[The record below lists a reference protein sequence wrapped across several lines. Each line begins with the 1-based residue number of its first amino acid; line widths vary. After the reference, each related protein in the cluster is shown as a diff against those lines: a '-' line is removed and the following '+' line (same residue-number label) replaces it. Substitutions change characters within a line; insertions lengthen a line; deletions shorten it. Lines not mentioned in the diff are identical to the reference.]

1 MIYGKHTYD
10 PKMAERIMGL
20 GLGVLVLL
28 TAACG
33 SSLGPAG
40 PLVTE
45 DLSAATTSAAPAASP
60 TVTVAP
66 TTTEAPVAPTTTMAA
81 PATTG
86 AASTVGTTVPDET
99 VAGEDSELGD
109 PDQDAIGTAE
119 VPATVTSAAPTTA
132 ASPSPTTTEAMPATT
147 LPPYDD
153 QPYHEAVDAFVAVS
167 TDWLAAP
174 AIGDCMARSRGQL
187 PVTAKD
193 LIVDQGLLGALGQI
207 DNLGVAAFS
216 LVQVWSGCIAEGEQ
230 ITAASQ
236 AGSGSGS
243 GSDSDCDSG
252 SGSGS
257 GSGTACVGSLTT
269 LPVAR
274 DQIMGV
280 VPLGHLAPP
289 SHTQSTDH
297 IYFLL
302 PGYEQQEVPSVP
314 VVSPGVGSIV
324 KLANFSSN
332 TTGTEFMDWQV
343 EISTCTDGT
352 IKFGHMTTITA
363 ELQALTEGP
372 ANSCNTYGYTGY
384 MHTSCTWMGQG
395 VNLAVSA
402 GQQIGTAGGIGTP
415 NTQLDMWVLDWAGEL
430 AAAIDQS
437 AQPESILRAGCGL
450 DWFTTDLRTDLYS
463 IRMEASG
470 ILADE
475 ATGCGKVFQDVAG
488 TAKGFWYSVTPV
500 DGKWLDNLALV
511 DTNTRSDH
519 QAISVADLVADP
531 GYWIFQT
538 RSAGTVNRDFA
549 QVTAGSGVHC
559 YDSFT
564 ADSNGPTGATDRF
577 LIEVVDTDTL
587 RIEHQGG
594 SCGASP
600 SFTSPYL
607 YSRYQG

>member
-1 MIYGKHTYD
+1 
-10 PKMAERIMGL
+10 MGV

-33 SSLGPAG
+33 SNSGPAG
-40 PLVTE
+40 PVVTE
-45 DLSAATTSAAPAASP
+45 DSPAATTPAAPAVSTTVTAAPTATAAPPTSTVAQASTTIEPPAPAAP
-60 TVTVAP
+60 TTTETTVAP
-66 TTTEAPVAPTTTMAA
+66 TTSTNTAG
-81 PATTG
+81 G
-86 AASTVGTTVPDET
+86 ASSVVTTVPDET
-99 VAGEDSELGD
+99 VTEEDSELGD
-109 PDQDAIGTAE
+109 PDQDAVGTSEA
-119 VPATVTSAAPTTA
+119 PATTTSAAPTTTA
-132 ASPSPTTTEAMPATT
+132 LPSPTTTAAMPATT
-147 LPPYDD
+147 LAPYDD
-153 QPYHEAVDAFVAVS
+153 QPYLEAIDAFVAVS

-193 LIVDQGLLGALGQI
+193 LIVDQGMLGALGQMGT
-207 DNLGVAAFS
+207 LGVAAFS
-216 LVQVWSGCIAEGEQ
+216 LSQVWSDCIDEGEQ
-230 ITAASQ
+230 VTAASQ

-243 GSDSDCDSG
+243 GS
-252 SGSGS
+252 
-257 GSGTACVGSLTT
+257 GSGTACAGSLTT

-314 VVSPGVGSIV
+314 VVSPGAGSVV

-332 TTGTEFMDWQV
+332 STGTEFTDWQV

-352 IKFGHMTTITA
+352 IKFGHVTTISA

-372 ANSCNTYGYTGY
+372 AESCNTYGYTGY
-384 MHTSCTWMGQG
+384 MHTSCTWKGQG
-395 VNLAVSA
+395 VDLSVSA
-402 GQQIGTAGGIGTP
+402 GQEIGTAGGLGTP

-430 AAAIDQS
+430 AAAIDQD

-450 DWFTTDLRTDLYS
+450 DWFTADLRADLYS
-463 IRMEASG
+463 IRMESNG

-500 DGKWLDNLALV
+500 EGKWLDNLALV

-519 QAISVADLVADP
+519 QAISVAALVADP

-564 ADSNGPTGATDRF
+564 ADSNGPTGTTDRF

-594 SCGASP
+594 SCGAYP

-607 YSRYQG
+607 YSRYQS

>member
-1 MIYGKHTYD
+1 
-10 PKMAERIMGL
+10 MGV

-33 SSLGPAG
+33 SSPGQAGPA
-40 PLVTE
+40 VTE
-45 DLSAATTSAAPAASP
+45 DSPAATTPAAPAVSTTVTAAPTTTVAQASTTVEPPAPAAP
-60 TVTVAP
+60 TTTETTVAP
-66 TTTEAPVAPTTTMAA
+66 TTTRAA
-81 PATTG
+81 PATAG
-86 AASTVGTTVPDET
+86 GASTVVTTVPDET
-99 VAGEDSELGD
+99 VTEEDSELGD
-109 PDQDAIGTAE
+109 PDQDAVGTSEA
-119 VPATVTSAAPTTA
+119 PATMASAAPTTT
-132 ASPSPTTTEAMPATT
+132 ASPSPTATESMPATT
-147 LPPYDD
+147 LAPYDD

-174 AIGDCMARSRGQL
+174 AIGDCMARSSGQL

-193 LIVDQGLLGALGQI
+193 LIVDQGLLGAIEQMDTLGA
-207 DNLGVAAFS
+207 AAFS
-216 LVQVWSGCIAEGEQ
+216 LGQVWSDCMAESEQ
-230 ITAASQ
+230 VTAASQ
-236 AGSGSGS
+236 PG
-243 GSDSDCDSG
+243 SG

-257 GSGTACVGSLTT
+257 GSGTACAGSLTT

-314 VVSPGVGSIV
+314 VVSPGAGSIV

-332 TTGTEFMDWQV
+332 TTGTEFIDWQV
-343 EISTCTDGT
+343 EISTCTDGS

-372 ANSCNTYGYTGY
+372 AESCNTYGYTGY

-395 VNLAVSA
+395 VNLSVSA
-402 GQQIGTAGGIGTP
+402 GQQIGTAGGLGTP

-450 DWFTTDLRTDLYS
+450 DWFAADLRTDLYS
-463 IRMEASG
+463 IRMESSG

-475 ATGCGKVFQDVAG
+475 ATGCGKVFQDVVG

-500 DGKWLDNLALV
+500 EGKWLDNLALV

-519 QAISVADLVADP
+519 QAISVAALVADP

>member
-1 MIYGKHTYD
+1 
-10 PKMAERIMGL
+10 MGL

-33 SSLGPAG
+33 SSPGPAG
-40 PLVTE
+40 PVVTE

-66 TTTEAPVAPTTTMAA
+66 TTTEATVAPTTTEAPVAPTTTMAA

-86 AASTVGTTVPDET
+86 AASTAGTTVPDET

-109 PDQDAIGTAE
+109 PDQDAIGTTE

-193 LIVDQGLLGALGQI
+193 LIVDQGLLGALEQI
-207 DNLGVAAFS
+207 DSLGVAAFS
-216 LVQVWSGCIAEGEQ
+216 LGQVWSGCIAEGEQ

-236 AGSGSGS
+236 AGSDSNS
-243 GSDSDCDSG
+243 NSNSD

-257 GSGTACVGSLTT
+257 GSGTACAGSLTA

-280 VPLGHLAPP
+280 VPLGHLNPP
-289 SHTQSTDH
+289 SHTQTTDH

-302 PGYEQQEVPSVP
+302 PGYAEEISPSVDLFAP
-314 VVSPGVGSIV
+314 AQGTVVQLIKSTIDIAGQTS
-324 KLANFSSN
+324 
-332 TTGTEFMDWQV
+332 TDWSV
-343 EISTCTDGT
+343 EISVCAGGT
-352 IKFGHMTTITA
+352 IRFGHVSTISA
-363 ELQALTEGP
+363 ELLALIEAVPG
-372 ANSCNTYGYTGY
+372 ACNRYGYEGY
-384 MHTSCTWMGQG
+384 MTDKCSWRQIS
-395 VNLAVSA
+395 VSVSV
-402 GQQIGTAGGIGTP
+402 GDFLGTVGGLDTR
-415 NTQLDMWVLDWAGEL
+415 NTALDFWAYDWDGEL
-430 AAAIDQS
+430 HFAIDPS
-437 AQPESILRAGCGL
+437 APPESILRSQCAL
-450 DWFTTDLRTDLYS
+450 DWFVDDLRTELYAQ
-463 IRMEASG
+463 RMEFGG
-470 ILADE
+470 IRTDE

-500 DGKWLDNLALV
+500 DGKWLDNLSLV

-564 ADSNGPTGATDRF
+564 ADSNGPTGTADRF

-607 YSRYQG
+607 YSRYQS